1 MKTSSSSTSRF
12 SCATGEGEDMPGKHL
27 VVRVEGGEVEIMVEG
42 GEVEVLPGFGG
53 EVVTLQCRCGH
64 ATVCSVSKH
73 HHLLS
78 VS

>member
-12 SCATGEGEDMPGKHL
+12 SCATGEGEDMPGKQL
-27 VVRVEGGEVEIMVEG
+27 VVRVEG

>member
-27 VVRVEGGEVEIMVEG
+27 MVEVG

-73 HHLLS
+73 RHLLS

>member
-1 MKTSSSSTSRF
+1 
-12 SCATGEGEDMPGKHL
+12 MPGKHL
-27 VVRVEGGEVEIMVEG
+27 MVEVG

-73 HHLLS
+73 RHLLS

>member
-1 MKTSSSSTSRF
+1 
-12 SCATGEGEDMPGKHL
+12 MPGKQL
-27 VVRVEGGEVEIMVEG
+27 VVRVEG